1 MQLTSH
7 VPSTDE
13 KLTWRVLFLFVK
25 GWAEISVQDTCKDV
39 NLIFI
44 NQLHTEIS
52 MRILHTVL

>member
-1 MQLTSH
+1 MQLTNH

-25 GWAEISVQDTCKDV
+25 GWAEISVQDAWKDV

-44 NQLHTEIS
+44 NQLQTEIS

>member
-1 MQLTSH
+1 MQLTNH

-13 KLTWRVLFLFVK
+13 KLTWRVSFLFVK
-25 GWAEISVQDTCKDV
+25 GWAEISVQDACKDV